1 MKYDF
6 LLFDM
11 DGMLVDTREGIL
23 KCAAHALSAFG
34 IEVEDLSS
42 LTKFVGPPLS
52 YSFTE
57 FYGLSPEDAKKAV
70 AIYRERYSAKG
81 QYECYVFDGVP
92 EMLQALLAKGYRLC
106 IATSKLESYA
116 KSMLDRLGIGCC
128 FEQVIGAT
136 PDESIS
142 TKDEVI
148 EASLVRMGITDRQR
162 ALMIGDRKHDVLGA
176 KKCGLDSFG
185 VYMGCAEESEH
196 EAAGATYIANS
207 IQSLQDAL
215 LAF

>member
-92 EMLQALLAKGYRLC
+92 EMLQALLKKGYRLC

-116 KSMLDRLGIGCC
+116 KSMLDRLGIGCY

-136 PDESIS
+136 PDEAIS

>member
-92 EMLQALLAKGYRLC
+92 EMLQALLKKGYRLC

-116 KSMLDRLGIGCC
+116 KAMLDRLGIGCY

-136 PDESIS
+136 PDEAIS

>member
-57 FYGLSPEDAKKAV
+57 FYGISPEDAKKAV
-70 AIYRERYSAKG
+70 AIYRERYSKKG
-81 QYECYVFDGVP
+81 QFECYVFDGVP
-92 EMLQALLAKGYRLC
+92 EMLQALLKKGYRLC

-116 KSMLDRLGIGCC
+116 KAMLDRLGIGCY

-136 PDESIS
+136 PDEAIS

>member
-70 AIYRERYSAKG
+70 AIYRERYSKKG
-81 QYECYVFDGVP
+81 QFECYVFDGVP
-92 EMLQALLAKGYRLC
+92 EMLQALLKKGYRLC

-116 KSMLDRLGIGCC
+116 KAMLDRLGIGCY